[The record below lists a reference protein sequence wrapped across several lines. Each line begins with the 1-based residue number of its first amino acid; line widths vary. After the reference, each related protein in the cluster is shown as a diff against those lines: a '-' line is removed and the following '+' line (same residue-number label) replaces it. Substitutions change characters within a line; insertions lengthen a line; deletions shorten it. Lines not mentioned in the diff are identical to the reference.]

1 MSAVPSAGADSL
13 RGPPARGPLRSLV
26 LAAALATALPGC
38 LVVGGSGTQ
47 GPALPADL
55 DLRLVRGHTT
65 RAEVLA
71 LLGPPN
77 EYRSPELSTA
87 LVDDTLRLSDALAVA
102 RRAERAWTWQYDRV
116 DSLGTMLLLYNR
128 FAASTATD
136 LLVVW
141 FDADGLVAEWALR
154 HETED

>member
-1 MSAVPSAGADSL
+1 MSPSRPGGGRNGPGASARARC
-13 RGPPARGPLRSLV
+13 RGLV
-26 LAAALATALPGC
+26 LLAALLPGC

-55 DLRLVRGHTT
+55 DARLVRGRTT

-77 EYRSPELSTA
+77 EYRAPELSTA
-87 LVDDTLRLSDALAVA
+87 LVDETLRLSDALAVA
-102 RRAERAWTWQYDRV
+102 RRAEQVWTWQSNRV
-116 DSLGTMLLLYNR
+116 DSLGTALLLYNR
-128 FAASTATD
+128 LSASTATD

-141 FDADGLVAEWALR
+141 FDADGVVTEWALR